1 MKKWFKKLKNE
12 DGFTLIEMTIV
23 LVVIAI
29 LMIVFLPNITNVNTR
44 VSTSTDKALVQ
55 TINAQKLLYKAEN
68 GNEPES
74 IDKLADENYITKEQL
89 KKYKEIQENKS
100 DE

>member
-1 MKKWFKKLKNE
+1 MKKWFKNLKNE

-55 TINAQKLLYKAEN
+55 TINAQKLLYKAEQ
-68 GNEPES
+68 GKELDS
-74 IDKLADENYITKEQL
+74 LDKLVEEGYITGDQL
-89 KKYKEIQENKS
+89 KKYNEIPEDKKR
-100 DE
+100 

>member
-1 MKKWFKKLKNE
+1 MKKWFKNLKSE

-44 VSTSTDKALVQ
+44 VTTSTNEALVQ
-55 TINAQKLLYKAEN
+55 TIDAQKLLYKAEKSVDP
-68 GNEPES
+68 EP
-74 IDKLADENYITKEQL
+74 IDKLVEEGYITLDQL
-89 KKYKEIQENKS
+89 KKYNEIPEDKKR
-100 DE
+100 

>member
-1 MKKWFKKLKNE
+1 MKKWFKNLKNE

-44 VSTSTDKALVQ
+44 VTTSTNEALVQ

-68 GNEPES
+68 GNEPSLEELE
-74 IDKLADENYITKEQL
+74 KGGYITGDQL
-89 KKYKEIQENKS
+89 KKYNEIPEDKKG
-100 DE
+100 E

>member
-1 MKKWFKKLKNE
+1 MKKWFKNLKNE

-44 VSTSTDKALVQ
+44 VTTSTDEALVQ
-55 TINAQKLLYKAEN
+55 TINAQKLLYKAEK
-68 GNEPES
+68 GKELDS
-74 IDKLADENYITKEQL
+74 LDKLVEEGYITLDQQ
-89 KKYKEIQENKS
+89 KKYNEIPEDKKR
-100 DE
+100 